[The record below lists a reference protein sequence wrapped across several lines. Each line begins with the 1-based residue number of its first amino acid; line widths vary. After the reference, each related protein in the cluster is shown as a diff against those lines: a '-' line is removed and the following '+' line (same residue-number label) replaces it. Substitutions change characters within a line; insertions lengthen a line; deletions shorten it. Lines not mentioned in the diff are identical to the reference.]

1 MKKIITISI
10 WTLLVTGL
18 IVCLGFVARR
28 EDRMTCKSLD
38 VTVEDDQ
45 DNYFVQPE
53 DIVKMIRERGDSIIR
68 QPISGINVPELEA
81 VLNSHAAIAKA
92 EVYITIDGKFKV
104 EIKQRKPIIRII
116 DKYNDSYY
124 IDTEGR
130 FMPLSD
136 KYTAKVLVANGNF
149 REPYRAH
156 YLSTDSTMV
165 EDLYELAK
173 YIHADEFWK
182 AQIEQIYVNEDKE
195 IELVPRVGNHRII
208 LGDVSMLDEKFRKLL
223 IFYKQALNPTGWWN
237 NYSVINLKF
246 KNQVVC
252 TKNKILNETVKH

>member
-1 MKKIITISI
+1 MKKILTITIWSV
-10 WTLLVTGL
+10 LLAGL
-18 IVCLGFVARR
+18 IVCLGFVGRK
-28 EDRMTCKSLD
+28 EDQLTCKSLD
-38 VTVEDDQ
+38 ITIEDDP
-45 DNYFVQPE
+45 DNFFVQAE
-53 DIVKMIRERGDSIIR
+53 DVRQLIHERGDSVIH
-68 QPISGINVPELEA
+68 QPVSTLNVPELEA

-92 EVYITIDGKFKV
+92 EVYITIDGKFNVK
-104 EIKQRKPIIRII
+104 IKQRKPIIRII

-149 REPYRAH
+149 REPYH
-156 YLSTDSTMV
+156 PDYMNKDSSIV
-165 EDLYELAK
+165 ADLFKLAR
-173 YIHADEFWK
+173 YITADEFWK
-182 AQIEQIYVNEDKE
+182 AQVEQIYVNADKE

-208 LGDVSMLDEKFRKLL
+208 LGDVSLLDEKFKKLL

-252 TKNKILNETVKH
+252 TKR